1 MKFELRFIRTLYIL
15 LFLCI
20 SISAKA
26 KTITGIGSITGNIT
40 DKTTGLPIHGATI
53 FIPDLNI
60 GTSTDEKGN
69 YLLKQ
74 LPEGEYLMQVSA
86 IGYGSVTKMINLSNT
101 YSVDFKLS
109 ASNYELSDV
118 VVTALGNTTT
128 KKRAPIPISVV
139 THNMILQGVAN
150 TAVDLIASQPGIS
163 ETTEGAG
170 TTKPQ
175 INGLGFDRVLTLMDG
190 VPQEDFQWGD
200 DHGLLVDPYGV
211 YDAEII
217 RGPASL
223 QYGASAEAGVIS
235 FKSEP
240 LPENGTVQGSVLTEY
255 HTNNGFLGTS
265 VHVAGNHNGFVWALT
280 ASGEE
285 AHSYSNPKDGYV
297 WGTAWNQTN
306 TRLTLGINKSWG
318 YSRFTLSAL
327 HRRIEVPDGNR
338 DSTGRFMFDSPQ
350 NGKIYPTRS
359 DFLSYSADIAGDKV
373 LDEYQAWWQNSVNV
387 GKGRI
392 GLDVGFTKSIHHDID
407 TGRIGSGNLLVNDI
421 PYSLKYQISGEHSG
435 LKLTTGINGIYE
447 FQNNGAAPPAPYIA
461 DYEIP
466 NYTNFE
472 IGGYVVLEKNFKNL
486 TLSGGVRF
494 DRTDFVG
501 DPMSLNSAGNIVPPG
516 TPGSDVQFTGF
527 NNKYTGPSG
536 SIGASYQLPDNNY
549 VKLNISKSYRA
560 PAINELTS
568 NGLNIGSNAVQLGN
582 LNLKAEQGYQID
594 FAYGYDG
601 KDVSVEADG
610 FYNHI
615 SNFIFANR
623 TDSVSE
629 GYPVYQYVSS
639 NTAIIT
645 GVSGYLNIHPAAA
658 RWLEIDNGFT
668 YIYSHIPNASDS
680 TSHLPWIPGPHLT
693 SEIKLRLND
702 GRNSIIKGTYF
713 KFGVQHDWA
722 QNNIYSALY
731 TEVPAAQ
738 YTLFNAGIGTNFVNR
753 KTGRVICS
761 FFANCTNLTNVAY
774 ADHLNLAQY
783 FLSYNGTPVTVTKQN
798 QGIYNMG
805 RNISFKLVFP
815 FGSTENK
822 PVITQ

>member
-1 MKFELRFIRTLYIL
+1 MF
-15 LFLCI
+15 
-20 SISAKA
+20 AKA
-26 KTITGIGSITGNIT
+26 KTATGIGSITGSIT
-40 DKTTGLPIHGATI
+40 DKTTGLPIYGATI

-74 LPEGEYLMQVSA
+74 LPEGEYLMQVTA
-86 IGYGSVTKMINLSNT
+86 IGYASVTKVVNLSNT

-139 THNMILQGVAN
+139 THNMILQGTAN
-150 TAVDLIASQPGIS
+150 TAVDLIASQPGIN
-163 ETTEGAG
+163 ETAEGAG

-680 TSHLPWIPGPHLT
+680 TSHLPWIPAPHLT